1 MLTYSRVVFATID
14 AAKLIKKIFRAIIF
28 PVAEFRYNVS
38 DCGIIFPV
46 AEFRYN
52 VSDCEIIFPIAEFRT
67 ADAKKRQGAK
77 NDRNNK
83 R

>member
-1 MLTYSRVVFATID
+1 MLTYSRVVFTTID
-14 AAKLIKKIFRAIIF
+14 AAKLIKKFFRAIIF
-28 PVAEFRYNVS
+28 PVAELRYNVS
-38 DCGIIFPV
+38 DCG
-46 AEFRYN
+46 
-52 VSDCEIIFPIAEFRT
+52 IIFPIAEFRT

>member
-1 MLTYSRVVFATID
+1 MLTYSRVVFAAID
-14 AAKLIKKIFRAIIF
+14 AAKLIKNFFRAIIF

-38 DCGIIFPV
+38 DCGIIFPL
-46 AEFRYN
+46 
-52 VSDCEIIFPIAEFRT
+52 AEFRT

>member
-38 DCGIIFPV
+38 DC
-46 AEFRYN
+46 
-52 VSDCEIIFPIAEFRT
+52 EIIFPLAEFRT

>member
-1 MLTYSRVVFATID
+1 MLTYSRVVFVAID

-38 DCGIIFPV
+38 DCGIIFP
-46 AEFRYN
+46 
-52 VSDCEIIFPIAEFRT
+52 IAEFRT

>member
-28 PVAEFRYNVS
+28 PVAEFRHNVS
-38 DCGIIFPV
+38 DCG
-46 AEFRYN
+46 
-52 VSDCEIIFPIAEFRT
+52 IIFPIAEFRT

>member
-28 PVAEFRYNVS
+28 P
-38 DCGIIFPV
+38 
-46 AEFRYN
+46 
-52 VSDCEIIFPIAEFRT
+52 IAEFRT
-67 ADAKKRQGAK
+67 TDAKKRQGAK

>member
-38 DCGIIFPV
+38 DCGIIFP
-46 AEFRYN
+46 
-52 VSDCEIIFPIAEFRT
+52 IAEFRT

-77 NDRNNK
+77 NDQNNK

>member
-38 DCGIIFPV
+38 DCGIIFPL
-46 AEFRYN
+46 
-52 VSDCEIIFPIAEFRT
+52 AEFRT

>member
-1 MLTYSRVVFATID
+1 MLTYSREVFATID
-14 AAKLIKKIFRAIIF
+14 AAKLIKKFFRAIIF

-38 DCGIIFPV
+38 D
-46 AEFRYN
+46 
-52 VSDCEIIFPIAEFRT
+52 SEIIFPIAEFRT
-67 ADAKKRQGAK
+67 TDAKKRQGAK

>member
-38 DCGIIFPV
+38 DCGIIFP
-46 AEFRYN
+46 
-52 VSDCEIIFPIAEFRT
+52 IAEFRT

>member
-1 MLTYSRVVFATID
+1 MLTYSRVVFTTID

-38 DCGIIFPV
+38 DCGIIFP
-46 AEFRYN
+46 
-52 VSDCEIIFPIAEFRT
+52 IAEFRT

>member
-28 PVAEFRYNVS
+28 PVAEFRYNIS
-38 DCGIIFPV
+38 DCG
-46 AEFRYN
+46 
-52 VSDCEIIFPIAEFRT
+52 IIFPIAEFRT